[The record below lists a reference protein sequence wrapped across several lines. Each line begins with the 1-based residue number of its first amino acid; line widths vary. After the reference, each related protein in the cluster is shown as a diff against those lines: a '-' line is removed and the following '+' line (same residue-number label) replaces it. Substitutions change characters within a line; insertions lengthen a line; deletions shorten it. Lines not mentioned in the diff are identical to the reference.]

1 MKKAVGVKV
10 LQLAEKPV
18 GTKAHPNLDKP
29 KKTIAAKSASP
40 GADSF
45 FCKLFW
51 LVTELTAPPNTSKYQ
66 YIPLGPASN

>member
-40 GADSF
+40 GAASF
-45 FCKLFW
+45 F
-51 LVTELTAPPNTSKYQ
+51 
-66 YIPLGPASN
+66 ASCFGWSRS